1 MLKGIQKLINSNAGK
16 YIISILLGI
25 GLSTLFR
32 NACNDRK
39 CIIFKAISPENVKD
53 KIFKVDDNCYK
64 YTHEQVKCS
73 DDNSELTF

>member
-1 MLKGIQKLINSNAGK
+1 MFLKIFFD
-16 YIISILLGI
+16 
-25 GLSTLFR
+25 LFR
-32 NACNDRK
+32 LTVKIHPLVFNL
-39 CIIFKAISPENVKD
+39 IQLLLFKD